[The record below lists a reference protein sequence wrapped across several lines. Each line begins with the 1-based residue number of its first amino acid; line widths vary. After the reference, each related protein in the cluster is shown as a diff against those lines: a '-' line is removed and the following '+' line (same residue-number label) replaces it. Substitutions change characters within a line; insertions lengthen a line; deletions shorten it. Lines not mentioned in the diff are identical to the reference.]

1 MTKILIDTEVFTLED
16 FKNEEE
22 LEKMVSSNKNTIF
35 GDDIIYVPQ
44 KSIETLG
51 DKATIPDG
59 VVLDYGNERWFIV
72 EFELEKNGY
81 EHIVTQITKHTNAAE
96 TLKTKKK
103 LIRIF
108 LDMIYESQEHIK
120 RFEERG
126 IPSIKIQS
134 VLEKII
140 DKHPIVMMIIDRMT
154 PDLENFCKRFQIQP
168 IEVKKFLAKDGGKK
182 AYLVP
187 PLPFVAP
194 PQPKKLAKEK
204 KAITEEQFLSQCDK
218 PGKILYNGLKKLA
231 EEMNDK
237 FLPITQ
243 AFSYYIVLPKG
254 NEFCPLTLWP
264 NGLTINKVYIE
275 QKAYQKIIPEKAVS
289 NFRDGVL
296 KISALSSR
304 YDVSKQPGFSTR
316 EGDISESD
324 IELFISTFRK
334 FVESIKKA

>member
-16 FKNEEE
+16 FRNEEE
-22 LEKMVSSNKNTIF
+22 LEKMVSSNKSTIF
-35 GDDIIYVPQ
+35 GDDAIYVPQ
-44 KSIETLG
+44 KSIETSG
-51 DKATIPDG
+51 GKATIPDG
-59 VVLDYGNERWFIV
+59 VVLDYSNERWFII

-81 EHIVTQITKHTNAAE
+81 NHIVTQITRHINAAE
-96 TLKTKKK
+96 NLKTKKK
-103 LIRIF
+103 LVRIF
-108 LDMIYESQEHIK
+108 LDMIYESQEQIK

-140 DKHPIVMMIIDRMT
+140 DKPPIVMMIIDRMNT
-154 PDLENFCKRFQIQP
+154 DLKDFCKRLQIYW
-168 IEVKKFLAKDGGKK
+168 IEVNKFLTKGGGKK

-194 PQPKKLAKEK
+194 PQPKKLAEEK
-204 KAITEEQFLSQCDK
+204 KAITEEQFLSQCDT

-243 AFSYYIVLPKG
+243 AFSYYIALPKG

-264 NGLTINKVYIE
+264 KGLTINKMYIE
-275 QKAYQKIIPEKAVS
+275 KQAYQKIIPEKAVS
-289 NFRDGVL
+289 NFREGVL

-304 YDVSKQPGFSTR
+304 YDVFKQPGFSTR
-316 EGDISESD
+316 EGDVSESD

-334 FVESIKKA
+334 LVESIKKA